1 MGSTEDGLGHPEGA
15 TRLGDVAKP
24 VAIRRVEDK
33 AGRRGLG
40 RLATLGESVMIRHS
54 LFSLPFAAAA
64 VLLETGGRPPAGK
77 LLWILVAAFG
87 ARNAANAL
95 NRIIDAR
102 IDAANPRT
110 ADRAL
115 PQGRIKLRELWFFT
129 GAMLALL
136 VLGAAMLNP
145 LCLALLPVA
154 GILVFGYSYT
164 KRFTWLCHYWL
175 GLTCSAAVMGAFL
188 GVSGLFAL
196 RYFLLTAGVA
206 FWVAGFDILYAIQ
219 DISFDRGAG
228 LKSIPARFGER
239 TARTF
244 AALSHLSAL
253 AGFSSIFLFWSAAG
267 LGLLL
272 ALILCTSL
280 LVAEH
285 LIAGK
290 GTERHV
296 RIAAY
301 GINEIIPLVI
311 LAGVA
316 LDIYLL

>member
-1 MGSTEDGLGHPEGA
+1 MASTKGGNQAKGLGGLGSLG
-15 TRLGDVAKP
+15 TRK
-24 VAIRRVEDK
+24 
-33 AGRRGLG
+33 GLG

-64 VLLETGGRPPAGK
+64 LHLETGGRPPLAK

-110 ADRAL
+110 AGRAL
-115 PQGRIKLRELWFFT
+115 PAGRIKSRELWLFT
-129 GAMLALL
+129 AAMLALL

-175 GLTCSAAVMGAFL
+175 GITCSAAVMGAFL
-188 GVSGLFAL
+188 GISGAFEL
-196 RYFLLTAGVA
+196 RYFPLTAGVA
-206 FWVAGFDILYAIQ
+206 LWVAGFDILYAIQ
-219 DISFDRGAG
+219 DIEFDRGAG
-228 LKSIPARFGER
+228 LKSIPARFGKKP
-239 TARTF
+239 ARLIAITCHF
-244 AALSHLSAL
+244 LAL
-253 AGFSSIFLFWSAAG
+253 AGFASILVFWPSTG
-267 LGLLL
+267 L
-272 ALILCTSL
+272 ALTIALAACLAL

-285 LIAGK
+285 LIACK

-296 RIAAY
+296 KIAAY

-311 LAGVA
+311 LVGVA